1 MQFIII
7 TSNIKRKNIYE
18 TICKS
23 NLQNVNYKII
33 LLKEVESIL
42 NENIFKSNNVLFI
55 SYEIKSSDIK
65 NFIANIV
72 YNLNMT
78 IFTPMFLYLPE
89 YDKINLHHYSMKNN
103 NVLHIILRHYF
114 PDNFVQDK
122 IVLEEIKK
130 INKNEDKKLS
140 ITFEDKNYYNYNMM
154 TNIIKEDEKRTTNNY
169 YVVKEYK
176 KVEELI
182 KPRRD
187 NINKRIFY

>member
-103 NVLHIILRHYF
+103 NVLHIILQT
-114 PDNFVQDK
+114 VTT
-122 IVLEEIKK
+122 LMLKK
-130 INKNEDKKLS
+130 FTKK
-140 ITFEDKNYYNYNMM
+140 
-154 TNIIKEDEKRTTNNY
+154 
-169 YVVKEYK
+169 
-176 KVEELI
+176 
-182 KPRRD
+182 
-187 NINKRIFY
+187 